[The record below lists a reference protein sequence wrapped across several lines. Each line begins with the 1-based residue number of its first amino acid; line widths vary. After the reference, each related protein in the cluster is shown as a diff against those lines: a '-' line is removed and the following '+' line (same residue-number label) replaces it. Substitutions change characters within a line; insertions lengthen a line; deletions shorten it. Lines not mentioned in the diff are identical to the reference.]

1 MAHKE
6 DRQARV
12 PLHGLIHQGVQV
24 LDHALPAVFIGKM
37 PLYLGGTAMAGMV
50 VHIDRKAVFSQK
62 SGEMVIPAAVLGHSV
77 GDDYDCPGLGVL
89 LHPAPGEDLPP
100 AAGGGVEPFFYFHY
114 RPSLKSI

>member
-77 GDDYDCPGLGVL
+77 GDDYDCPGLGVTQL
-89 LHPAPGEDLPP
+89 REKICPQPLEAGWNPSFTSIIDPP
-100 AAGGGVEPFFYFHY
+100 
-114 RPSLKSI
+114 